1 MMTKEQVHEAID
13 RLTED
18 QLNKVEAVLEQLDR
32 EDPRKRWKS
41 IRGLRVPE
49 EWPPDYGEFEAV
61 RVEGEAVSDQVIRDR
76 R

>member
-1 MMTKEQVHEAID
+1 MTKEQMHKVID
-13 RLTED
+13 RLTEE
-18 QLNKVEAVLEQLDR
+18 QLNKVAAVLKELEG
-32 EDPRKRWKS
+32 EDPRERWKS

-61 RVEGEAVSDQVIRDR
+61 RVEGEPVSEQLIRER